1 MTHTEIAARFNAA
14 YNGERNFMTPNVER
28 YGKAGRLLYELS
40 SGRGFGRETI
50 YGVTVIDVD
59 GNKRSD
65 LSNCFATRDE
75 AAEYIVQKVKAS
87 A

>member
-1 MTHTEIAARFNAA
+1 MTRTEIAIRFAETYNAQK
-14 YNGERNFMTPNVER
+14 NFMTPNIIE

-40 SGRGFGRETI
+40 SGQWIGGKTI

-59 GNKRSD
+59 GNKHPD
-65 LSNCFATRDE
+65 LSDCFATRGE